1 MFSFAGWVVFGSSGA
16 SVKDRAVGVYF
27 VLPIRVQCETP
38 WCRSSML
45 IRRARQIDRFN
56 VSVHSACWKKY
67 GVRPSAGDPNP
78 ERTDYKYCVYDKMHN
93 DYGYTQAWVDFLVE
107 KLRDKNEFES
117 FV

>member
-1 MFSFAGWVVFGSSGA
+1 
-16 SVKDRAVGVYF
+16 
-27 VLPIRVQCETP
+27 
-38 WCRSSML
+38 ML